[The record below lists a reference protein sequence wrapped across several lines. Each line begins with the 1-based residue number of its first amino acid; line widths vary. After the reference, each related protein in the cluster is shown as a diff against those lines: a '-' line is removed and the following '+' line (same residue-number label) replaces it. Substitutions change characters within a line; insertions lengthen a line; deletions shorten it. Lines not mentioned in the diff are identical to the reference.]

1 MRGEYVDG
9 PDRRP
14 RVGGG
19 PPSRRCSGDPSRLG
33 RSSRSERRLAGEE
46 RQAARCGVPRA
57 LAFAHG
63 RRRLECPVFFG
74 NFEVTGLRSCLDPN
88 IKISKK
94 L

>member
-1 MRGEYVDG
+1 MRGEYVDE

-63 RRRLECPVFFG
+63 RRRAAVWNAPFSLGILKGPV
-74 NFEVTGLRSCLDPN
+74 
-88 IKISKK
+88 
-94 L
+94 